1 MSSSVSV
8 ANENGVAVITVDNPP
23 VNALSFHVRKPLYEA
38 LTALRD
44 DPAASAIVIACAGRT
59 FVAGADITEFGKP
72 VEQPELRAIITLLET
87 IAKPTVAAIHGT
99 ALGGGLELALGC
111 HFRVVDAGAKLGLP
125 EVKLGLLPGGGGTV
139 RLPRLIGAAKALGM
153 IVSGSPISA
162 GEAKAVGLAD
172 AVVDTD
178 LLAEAVRFAHEMVY
192 RGGPFLP
199 VRDRDDR
206 LAGTDLGALDRQ
218 AADLAKKARGLDAPL
233 ACAEAVRNA
242 ITLPFDAALA
252 AERELFQKL
261 VSGDQSR
268 AQRHLFFAE
277 REAAKIPGKDLQTR
291 RIERV
296 GIIGAGTMGGGIA
309 MAFANGGLPVTLLET
324 SEEALRRGL
333 ATIEKNY
340 TVSVS
345 RGSLSEEAK
354 QQRLGLF
361 KGSTDYAD
369 LVDCDLII
377 EAVFEDMAVKKE
389 VFGRLDAVARPGAIL
404 ATNTSYL
411 DVNEIA
417 ASTSRPQDVLGMHFF
432 SPANVMKLL
441 EIVRAEKTAPEVLA
455 TVADLARRIGKIAVV
470 VGVCQGFVGNRMLS
484 ARGAENEAL
493 LLEGAT
499 PSQVDGA
506 FTDFGWP
513 MGPFQM
519 GDLAGL
525 DIGWRN
531 RKARGQKA
539 VIADALCEEGHF
551 GQKTGRGWY
560 RYETGS
566 RETIADP
573 DVEALIRA
581 KAAELGIARREIG
594 AEEILE
600 RTLYPLV
607 NEGAKILEEGI
618 AARASDIDVVWVDG
632 YGFPIGKGGP
642 MFWAGV
648 AGAAKIVERLEHWH
662 ERTGR
667 PIFEPAPALRRFAET
682 GAWEVGDARQFV
694 IPARSEA

>member
-1 MSSSVSV
+1 LSSFVSV
-8 ANENGVAVITVDNPP
+8 ANANGVAVVTIDNPP
-23 VNALSFHVRKPLYEA
+23 VNALSFHVRKPLYETLA
-38 LTALRD
+38 ALRG
-44 DPAASAIVIACAGRT
+44 DPAAKAIVIACAGRT

-72 VEQPELRAIITLLET
+72 VEQPELRAIIALLET

-111 HFRVVDAGAKLGLP
+111 HFRVADQGAKLGLP

-139 RLPRLIGAAKALGM
+139 RLPRLVGAAKALGM
-153 IVSGSPISA
+153 IVSGTPISA
-162 GEAKAVGLAD
+162 SEAKAAGFVD
-172 AVVDTD
+172 VVFESD
-178 LLAEAVRFAHEMVY
+178 LLPQAVRFASEMAD
-192 RGGPFLP
+192 RNEALAP
-199 VRDRDDR
+199 VRDRNDR
-206 LAGTDLGALDRQ
+206 LAEIDLAAFDAQ
-218 AADLAKKARGLDAPL
+218 AADLARKARGLEAPL

-252 AERELFQKL
+252 AERQLFLKL

-277 REAAKIPGKDLQTR
+277 REAAKIPGKDVPKR
-291 RIERV
+291 KIARV

-309 MAFANGGLPVTLLET
+309 MAFANGGFPVTLLET
-324 SEEALRRGL
+324 SEEALQRGL

-340 TVSVS
+340 AVSVS
-345 RGSLSEEAK
+345 RGSLTEEAK
-354 QQRLGLF
+354 QKRLGLF
-361 KGSTDYAD
+361 KTSTDYAD
-369 LVDCDLII
+369 LADCDLIV

-389 VFGRLDAVARPGAIL
+389 VFGKVDAVARPGAIL

-417 ASTSRPQDVLGMHFF
+417 APTARPEDMLGLHFF

-441 EIVRAEKTAPEVLA
+441 EIVRAEKTAPDALA
-455 TVADLARRIGKIAVV
+455 TVTDLARRIGKVPVV
-470 VGVCQGFVGNRMLS
+470 VGVCHGFVGNRMLA
-484 ARGAENEAL
+484 ARGAENEFL

-499 PSQVDGA
+499 PGQVDKA

-525 DIGWRN
+525 DISWRN
-531 RKARGQKA
+531 RKARGLTA
-539 VIADALCEEGHF
+539 AIADTLCEQGRF

-560 RYETGS
+560 RYDGGA
-566 RETIADP
+566 REPVADP

-581 KAAELGIARREIG
+581 KAAGLGVEKREIG
-594 AEEILE
+594 AHENIE

-618 AARASDIDVVWVDG
+618 AARASDIDVVWVNG

-642 MFWAGV
+642 MFWAGLE
-648 AGAAKIVERLEHWH
+648 GAAKIVERLEYWH
-662 ERTGR
+662 RQTGR
-667 PIFEPAPALRRFAET
+667 VIFEPAPALRRFAET
-682 GAWEVGDARQFV
+682 GSWERAGD
-694 IPARSEA
+694 